1 MYIVVRITIVIE
13 IIFILFPLNSLASL
27 LLHKY
32 IAYKIAN
39 IDVTLSHIVVENIE
53 LINYEFISLFHSV
66 IIASMWYL

>member
-13 IIFILFPLNSLASL
+13 IIFIPFPLNSLASL

-53 LINYEFISLFHSV
+53 LMLIPF
-66 IIASMWYL
+66 